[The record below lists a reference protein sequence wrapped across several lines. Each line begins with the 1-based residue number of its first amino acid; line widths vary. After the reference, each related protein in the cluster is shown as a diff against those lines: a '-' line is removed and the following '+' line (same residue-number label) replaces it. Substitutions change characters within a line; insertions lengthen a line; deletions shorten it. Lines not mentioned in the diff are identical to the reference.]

1 MGDFKSIP
9 DEIVAKT
16 IVERLI
22 EKKTSELGFEK
33 SIEQLRILSTL
44 RKLQP
49 QIEIIMEKISKYFVE
64 ENDYFF
70 NKGKKLGIELGKELE
85 KELEKQNDQKFFVTN
100 LIQNTNFNFSDQDI
114 ASLASVL
121 VAFVETV
128 RKELKEKKN

>member
-85 KELEKQNDQKFFVTN
+85 KQNDQKFFVTN